1 MLILT
6 RKKNETI
13 HIGDEITITVV
24 RVSGSK
30 VRIGISAPREMP
42 VLRVELDKEDGP
54 RRDLDAAA

>member
-42 VLRVELDKEDGP
+42 VLRVELNEEDGP
-54 RRDLDAAA
+54 KQDLDAAA

>member
-42 VLRVELDKEDGP
+42 VLRVELDTEDGP
-54 RRDLDAAA
+54 QRDLDAAA

>member
-42 VLRVELDKEDGP
+42 VLRVELDSEDGP
-54 RRDLDAAA
+54 KQDLDAAA

>member
-42 VLRVELDKEDGP
+42 VLRVELDPDE
-54 RRDLDAAA
+54 RQQDLDAAA